1 MQRNSRIL
9 CNLSRVCVSRAI
21 SPLFNSLR
29 DRDTHRR
36 ETPFF
41 TKSYGVLKF
50 KNTIPRS
57 HQELIA
63 LRKKGITVVSVR
75 SLILQFA
82 HDNFNRVGGSVLWS
96 HCHLVFE
103 IHMQNLVVWKSTF
116 EHALSLC
123 SAYYTYMIRGWIRW
137 TPNFHINSPCSVRPC
152 CCLSHSLL
160 VSRAP
165 SFASLILSLYNI

>member
-9 CNLSRVCVSRAI
+9 CNLSRGCVFRAI

-36 ETPFF
+36 EMQR
-41 TKSYGVLKF
+41 F
-50 KNTIPRS
+50 KNTVSLS

-63 LRKKGITVVSVR
+63 LRKKAITVVSVR

-160 VSRAP
+160 VSRAS